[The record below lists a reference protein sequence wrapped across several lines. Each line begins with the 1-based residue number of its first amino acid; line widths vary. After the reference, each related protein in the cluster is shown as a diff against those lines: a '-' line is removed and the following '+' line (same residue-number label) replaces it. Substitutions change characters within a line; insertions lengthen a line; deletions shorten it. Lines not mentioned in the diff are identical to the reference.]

1 MSVTGM
7 IQNRAENPN
16 INWKGIIYINRN
28 RRDRT
33 WYADRKQKG
42 FLKIWL
48 GVALPIMA
56 FTAVAGFLL
65 LGAFLTAF
73 ICLEQLR
80 AKENA
85 MQAADI
91 FSTYETADWEK
102 ECAKWLQLDRFN
114 IVAAVYD
121 SKGNEIMHSN
131 VETYES
137 FGYRDSN
144 VFSREI
150 YGQMLSAIEQAK
162 SEGTLAQGTMGID
175 PFDYH
180 YRYDLTVITTAEGIY
195 WLHFGSVSAP
205 WLENHSDFIALIC
218 LILFMILL
226 FTFLPAGYYYML
238 YRKRLEM
245 ERYYRNTAAALAHDL
260 KTPLAAI
267 SGYAQNLRENVHT
280 EKREYYAGAIIKNID
295 HMSTSIEDMLELARL
310 QNVKVKL
317 CRESVDPE
325 ELTKEILEPLQG
337 ILEEKELT
345 VDIDGS
351 MHIYAD
357 RALMKRALGNLIS
370 NAINYTPAG
379 EKIRILSENGKFLI
393 VNTGVLI
400 TNKKLKELKESFV
413 KANEARGNQAGNGIG
428 LTIVDEIMKL
438 HGFKWRIESDVDRKE
453 VKVSIDMGHNWNFCV
468 KPDDTTRDCIV

>member
-1 MSVTGM
+1 MSMTGM
-7 IQNRAENPN
+7 IQNRAQNPKTD
-16 INWKGIIYINRN
+16 WKGPISINR
-28 RRDRT
+28 RERT
-33 WYADRKQKG
+33 WFADRKQKG

-48 GVALPIMA
+48 GIAVPIMA
-56 FTAVAGFLL
+56 LAAAAGLL
-65 LGAFLTAF
+65 ALGTYLTAL
-73 ICLEQLR
+73 ICLEQLH

-91 FSTYETADWEK
+91 FSTYETAEWEK

-121 SKGNEIMHSN
+121 SEGSEIMHSN

-137 FGYRDSN
+137 FGKRDSN
-144 VFSREI
+144 IYSREI
-150 YGQMLSAIEQAK
+150 YREMLSEIERAK

-175 PFDYH
+175 PFNYH

-195 WLHFGSVSAP
+195 WLYFGSVSAP
-205 WLENHSDFIALIC
+205 WLEWHSNFIMLIG
-218 LILFMILL
+218 LISFIILL

-267 SGYAQNLRENVHT
+267 SGYAQNLCENVHT

-317 CRESVDPE
+317 HRESVDPE

-337 ILEEKELT
+337 ILDEKELT
-345 VDIDGS
+345 VDINGS
-351 MHIYAD
+351 MNIYAD
-357 RALMKRALGNLIS
+357 RVLMKRAIGNLIS
-370 NAINYTPAG
+370 NAINYTPMG

-393 VNTGVLI
+393 INTGVSI
-400 TNKKLKELKESFV
+400 TNKRLKELKKSFI
-413 KANEARGNQAGNGIG
+413 KGNEARGNCAGNGIG
-428 LTIVDEIMKL
+428 LAIVDEIMKL

-453 VKVSIDMGHNWNFCV
+453 VKVSIAFL
-468 KPDDTTRDCIV
+468 